1 MSWGHVLREAV
12 GKGLRAAR
20 QNLIPMLALEAAMAL
35 LVIIYYFWSAG
46 EAALDRYAAWQ
57 QGGGI
62 LIAALATGLAGGV
75 ISELSL
81 VYFQDQGRWS
91 PDHLENLGFKLV
103 LFSISGAVVYEFYRW
118 QAVWFGQGN
127 AWSVLLPKVCVDQF
141 GYTVL
146 WSVPYMTLMTRWQA
160 LHYSGKLLRAELGGT
175 FVTER
180 MLPVLMTNW
189 MFWIPGVSL
198 IYSMPL
204 NLQTPLFIFATAIW
218 GILLP
223 AIGRQGAPPF
233 AKSAQVP
240 LLVHPPALGN
250 PVE

>member
-1 MSWGHVLREAV
+1 MNFESIWGAAV

-20 QNLIPMLALEAAMAL
+20 QNLVPMLVLEAAMAL
-35 LVIIYYFWSAG
+35 LVVIYYFWPAG
-46 EAALDRYAAWQ
+46 EAVLAHYATWQ
-57 QGGGI
+57 QAGGI
-62 LIAALATGLAGGV
+62 LIAALATGVAGGV

-81 VYFQDQGRWS
+81 VYFQDGGRWS
-91 PDHLENLGFKLV
+91 LDHLENLVFKFL

-127 AWSVLLPKVCVDQF
+127 AWSVLVPKVCVDQF
-141 GYTVL
+141 VFTVF
-146 WSVPYMTLMTRWQA
+146 WSMPYMTLGTRWQA
-160 LHYSGKLLRAELGGT
+160 LRYSGRRLWAELDGD
-175 FVTER
+175 FVAER
-180 MLPVLMTNW
+180 MLPVLVTNW

-223 AIGRQGAPPF
+223 AIGRQDAARVLKTVQPPI
-233 AKSAQVP
+233 A
-240 LLVHPPALGN
+240 VHPAALGN